1 MELTRQAADQASKAK
16 KPAPVPEPAPPK
28 VEPKKEL
35 PPSAPVPPVAPTA
48 KAPRLDT
55 RSKEVESSAMEV
67 DDEPAVFDTR
77 TEPPVPAVALQKPA
91 KIIKKKTLATEV
103 ELEEEAEKEG
113 ATDPE
118 NLFSPSGIVSDT
130 VWKSNTHNAESQQF
144 LLPGFSYADKQTL
157 ALRLTVPNDANS
169 WSINVCPARDWH
181 NNNILLHFNP
191 RYKKRTVVMTDKQ
204 GTWGAGRSRH
214 FGDSSSS
221 KTDGLLAKE
230 IDLMIQIR
238 SDGFYIFA
246 NDMYNCFFTH
256 RRDPMTTSTDGV
268 SVRTTDLKLIVN
280 ARDAN
285 GNALDLVLHKV
296 RLFAIIGYNCVT
308 YNSPQTHHCTQFGL

>member
-1 MELTRQAADQASKAK
+1 
-16 KPAPVPEPAPPK
+16 
-28 VEPKKEL
+28 
-35 PPSAPVPPVAPTA
+35 
-48 KAPRLDT
+48 
-55 RSKEVESSAMEV
+55 MEV
-67 DDEPAVFDTR
+67 DEAPVVPHAAA
-77 TEPPVPAVALQKPA
+77 VPAVATSSAAAAPKPA
-91 KIIKKKTLATEV
+91 KIIKKKTLTTEV
-103 ELEEEAEKEG
+103 DLEEEVEKECG
-113 ATDPE
+113 ADPE
-118 NLFSPSGIVSDT
+118 NLFSSGGIISDT
-130 VWKSNTHNAESQQF
+130 LWKSNTQNAESQQF

-221 KTDGLLAKE
+221 KTDGLLAKD

-238 SDGFYIFA
+238 NDGFYIFA

-256 RRDPMTTSTDGV
+256 RRDPLTTSTDGV
-268 SVRTTDLKLIVN
+268 SVKLTDLKLIVN

-285 GNALDLVLHKV
+285 GNALDLILHKV
-296 RLFAIIGYNCVT
+296 GVHCVFIVL
-308 YNSPQTHHCTQFGL
+308 SC